1 VYVLSS
7 QKSPRGNIPL
17 GDDGFLPR
25 DYIGVQE
32 KRVSAGESKGELL
45 GTVEANSSGAGAAS
59 EKPHNYI
66 NRSRRENELSDNP
79 MFMYAGEY
87 EDVDDAKAD
96 LKALKELHR
105 EHVVGTY
112 DAAVIT
118 KNEEGKV
125 KIVDKTEKPTQHGG
139 WAGLAAGAAIGLIF
153 PPSILV
159 SGLVGAGA
167 GALIGHLRGGMSNS
181 DLKEVGEMLDDS
193 EAALIVVG
201 EATVERAVEEATR
214 HAKREMKKEVRADA
228 KEMEKGIDEA

>member
-1 VYVLSS
+1 M
-7 QKSPRGNIPL
+7 
-17 GDDGFLPR
+17 FL
-25 DYIGVQE
+25 Y
-32 KRVSAGESKGELL
+32 
-45 GTVEANSSGAGAAS
+45 AA
-59 EKPHNYI
+59 
-66 NRSRRENELSDNP
+66 
-79 MFMYAGEY
+79 EY
-87 EDVDDAKAD
+87 ESVDDAKAD
-96 LKALKELHR
+96 LEELKELHR

-112 DAAVIT
+112 DAAVLT

-139 WAGLAAGAAIGLIF
+139 WAGLAAGAAIGVIF

-201 EATVERAVEEATR
+201 EATIERAVEEAT
-214 HAKREMKKEVRADA
+214 KRAKKEVRADA
-228 KEMEKGIDEA
+228 REMEKAIDSA